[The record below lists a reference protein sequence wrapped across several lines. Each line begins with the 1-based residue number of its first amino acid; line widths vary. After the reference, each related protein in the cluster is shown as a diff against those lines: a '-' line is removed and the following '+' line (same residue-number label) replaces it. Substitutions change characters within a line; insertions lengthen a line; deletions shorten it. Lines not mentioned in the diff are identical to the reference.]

1 MAKACCQPAL
11 TCGHKQNEFIAS
23 IYVCIAAI
31 RIHILRDFCV
41 TASFLQVAASFK
53 VQPRPLLLLP
63 TPAAL
68 LPLLQLLLQATPLPR
83 QPPLLPGAPST
94 AALLQPLQL
103 RATVPQLL
111 PLLLPAALAS
121 ALAPPPRPLPHPAAA
136 LTAGLP
142 LLPLLPV
149 TVLQQLL
156 HLLPAALDSMVALL
170 HHRRLRLAVV
180 LLLAPLLQ
188 VSVLAC
194 SRPYLRSYKTT
205 GRLIS
210 GAASFSKPVSHSMH
224 I

>member
-1 MAKACCQPAL
+1 MLPISPDVWPQARRIYCQ
-11 TCGHKQNEFIAS
+11 
-23 IYVCIAAI
+23 YVCIAAI
-31 RIHILRDFCV
+31 HMLRDFCV

-103 RATVPQLL
+103 RATVLQLL

-121 ALAPPPRPLPHPAAA
+121 ALAPQPRPLPRPAAA

-142 LLPLLPV
+142 LLLLLPV
-149 TVLQQLL
+149 MGLQQLL
-156 HLLPAALDSMVALL
+156 HLLPVAPGSAALL
-170 HHRRLRLAVV
+170 HHRLRRLGLALPPV
-180 LLLAPLLQ
+180 LQLLQ
-188 VSVLAC
+188 VTTPTLTPAHPRLFQVCIFHGILKMLMVVQSV
-194 SRPYLRSYKTT
+194 S
-205 GRLIS
+205 
-210 GAASFSKPVSHSMH
+210 
-224 I
+224 